1 MMNARSEIP
10 MSLKA
15 DQLCVAEA
23 VIRPEIAQMHAYPV
37 QDATGYIKLDTME
50 NPYRLSVPLREAF
63 GRRLA
68 ELEINR
74 YPVPNY
80 VRLKALIQQKLGVPD
95 GFDVVLGNG
104 SDELIT
110 MLTNIIAKPGA
121 CIVAPAP
128 SFVMYSLAAK
138 IAGVR
143 FVPVDLNPDFTLDLP
158 AMLQVLARERPAL
171 THLCFPNNPTGTAFS
186 HSDVETI
193 LRAAPGLVVIDE
205 AYQPFA
211 LDTWMPRLAEFP
223 NLVVMRTVSK
233 IGLAGI
239 RLGYASGAKPW
250 TDALE
255 KVRPPYNLGV
265 LPEAAALFALEH
277 YEVLAD
283 QAKRLREEREVL
295 SKGLALIPGVA
306 QFPSRANFILV
317 RVPDSGRAIQ
327 GLLAR
332 KIMVKDVGKQH
343 PLLVNCLRISVS
355 TPEENAL
362 LLSALAASI

>member
-1 MMNARSEIP
+1 MNARDSKV
-10 MSLKA
+10 SA
-15 DQLCVAEA
+15 ASS

-37 QDATGYIKLDTME
+37 SDATGFIKLDTME
-50 NPYRLSVPLREAF
+50 NPYRMAPAMREAL

-68 ELEINR
+68 EVEINR
-74 YPVPNY
+74 YPVPSY
-80 VRLKALIQQKLGVPD
+80 TRLKALIQEKLGVPE
-95 GFDVVLGNG
+95 GFDVVVGNG
-104 SDELIT
+104 SDEVIT
-110 MLTNIIAKPGA
+110 MLTNIVAKPGA

-128 SFVMYSLAAK
+128 SFVMYALAAK

-143 FVPVDLNPDFTLDLP
+143 FVPVDLNPDFSLNLS
-158 AMLQVLARERPAL
+158 AMLATIEREQPVL
-171 THLCFPNNPTGTAFS
+171 THVCFPNNPTGNAFK
-186 HSDVETI
+186 VEEIEAI
-193 LRAAPGLVVIDE
+193 LAAAPGLVVIDE

-211 LDTWMPRLAEFP
+211 LDTWMPRLAEYP

-233 IGLAGI
+233 LGLAGI

-265 LPEAAALFALEH
+265 LHEVAAEFALEN

-283 QAKRLREEREVL
+283 QARMLREERATL
-295 SKGLALIPGVA
+295 SAGLANIVGVE

-317 RVPDSGRAIQ
+317 RVADGAKAIA
-327 GLLAR
+327 GLKAR
-332 KIMVKDVGKQH
+332 KIMVKDVSKQH
-343 PLLVNCLRISVS
+343 PLLANCLRISVS